1 MNGPERQGTPQGV
14 PFFALDFVE
23 TSILYSI
30 LYERSKCLPSREEML
45 DEIERKELYPT
56 TRHVIPKA
64 MDHIDSV
71 QDAMREYLVYF
82 AGEKAVVELETR
94 VDKTLEKLR
103 EN

>member
-1 MNGPERQGTPQGV
+1 MNAPGNGGSPQGA

-45 DEIERKELYPT
+45 DEIQRKELYPT

-64 MDHIDSV
+64 MDKIDSV
-71 QDAMREYLVYF
+71 QDAMREYLVCF
-82 AGEKAVVELETR
+82 AGEAAVVELENR

-103 EN
+103 GD